1 MIRVLLICVCLA
13 AIKRPEDLKLST
25 APCARNSPERQSRGM
40 YISASV
46 ILFSLARQRQIKVDY
61 ILEDMFA
68 ASAKPQQREAQPGL
82 TEFTT
87 SAPLNLHS
95 RRKFE

>member
-13 AIKRPEDLKLST
+13 AIKRPEDLKLS
-25 APCARNSPERQSRGM
+25 AAACARSSPERQSREM
-40 YISASV
+40 YVSASV

-68 ASAKPQQREAQPGL
+68 ASAKPQPGL